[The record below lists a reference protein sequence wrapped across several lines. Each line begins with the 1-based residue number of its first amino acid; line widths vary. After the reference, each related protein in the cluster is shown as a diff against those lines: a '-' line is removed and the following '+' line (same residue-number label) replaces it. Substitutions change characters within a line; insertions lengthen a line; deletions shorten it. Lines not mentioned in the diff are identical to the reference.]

1 MSSTLHER
9 NSLCATPSKA
19 GPPIVEE
26 PETLAVSWREGLRTF
41 LRYSETKI
49 RGSTPVAEVPQKL
62 FLFPCFLFFNK
73 KGGWAPW
80 FGRNT
85 LGIADFISHSS
96 GQRTLPQSSNTRAA
110 KDGSGPRPAAQSAKR
125 CFLNCLETSFRPSIR
140 LLSCTASSPLAC
152 VLLQLAFVLH
162 SSGQRRFRQSSNT
175 KPVEDGSDRAR
186 GRQPRVPNV
195 AFWTA

>member
-1 MSSTLHER
+1 MFS
-9 NSLCATPSKA
+9 
-19 GPPIVEE
+19 
-26 PETLAVSWREGLRTF
+26 
-41 LRYSETKI
+41 
-49 RGSTPVAEVPQKL
+49 
-62 FLFPCFLFFNK
+62 FFNK

-162 SSGQRRFRQSSNT
+162 SSSQRTFPQSSNT
-175 KPVEDGSDRAR
+175 RAVKDGSGLRPAAQSVFLHCQLPTFYLWFSLLTNYIFSLFFHR
-186 GRQPRVPNV
+186 FFPVQCRHYLFRIFSGYSSGHY
-195 AFWTA
+195 FFKTYFH